1 MTTHQGQPLPH
12 SMSLSTDPRAL
23 YDQTAANWSRHRPTS
38 LSDYTA
44 RPQVMAM
51 CQPLAGKRI
60 LDLGCGEGYCSRMLR
75 ERGASD
81 VLGVDLSP
89 RMIELARAAEQAQP
103 LGIRYDVCDA
113 AKLDL
118 DDASVDVV
126 LAMFLF
132 NYLGVEQMRET
143 MVNVHRMLAPGGHFV
158 FAVPHP
164 AFAFM
169 RAAAAPFY
177 FDVGRAGYFSARD
190 TSFPGRIWKRDG
202 SALDVQLV
210 HKTLQDYFD
219 GLRAAGFVAMPT
231 VTELTVTRDM
241 VEQDET
247 FFGPLFDF
255 PLHLAVK
262 VTRA

>member
-1 MTTHQGQPLPH
+1 
-12 SMSLSTDPRAL
+12 MSLSTDPQAL
-23 YDQTAANWSRHRPTS
+23 YDQTAGNWARHRPTS

-44 RPQVMAM
+44 RPPVMDI
-51 CQPLAGKRI
+51 CEPLAGKRI

-75 ERGASD
+75 QRGASD

-89 RMIELARAAEQAQP
+89 RMIDLAREAERGQP
-103 LGIRYDVCDA
+103 LGIRYDVADA
-113 AKLDL
+113 AKVDLDAGSLDL
-118 DDASVDVV
+118 V

-143 MVNVHRMLAPGGHFV
+143 MVNVHRMLAPGGQFV

-169 RAAAAPFY
+169 RAAAPPFY

-219 GLRAAGFVAMPT
+219 GLRTAGFVAMPT

-241 VEQDET
+241 VELDEP

-255 PLHLAVK
+255 PLHMAVK